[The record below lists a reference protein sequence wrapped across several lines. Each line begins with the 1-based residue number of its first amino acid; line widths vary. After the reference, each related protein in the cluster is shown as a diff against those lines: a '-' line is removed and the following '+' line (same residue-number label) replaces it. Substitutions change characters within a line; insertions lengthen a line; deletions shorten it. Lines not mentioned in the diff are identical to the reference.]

1 MSNSHENIVNINV
14 NIHEEIPSPKNRP
27 ILRLLRQ
34 LHLFHSLFLF
44 SLLLV
49 AFRFG
54 MKGGGI
60 RWRWG
65 GSHGKW
71 RKGGGRGGGKYSIKW
86 RKGGGRGGG
95 KYSMKW
101 RKGGGRGR
109 GKGGGGK
116 AGGGGG
122 HSSTSWGGGKAGGGG
137 QSSTWK
143 SSSSSSSSWGSG
155 GVRKWAKRHNIT
167 ETKTMGQHN
176 GTSVTRWLKIK

>member
-71 RKGGGRGGGKYSIKW
+71 RKGGGRGGGKYS
-86 RKGGGRGGG
+86 
-95 KYSMKW
+95 MKW

-109 GKGGGGK
+109 GGRYGGRFGGKGKGGRFGGK
-116 AGGGGG
+116 SGGGRFGG
-122 HSSTSWGGGKAGGGG
+122 FGGRGK
-137 QSSTWK
+137 
-143 SSSSSSSSWGSG
+143 
-155 GVRKWAKRHNIT
+155 
-167 ETKTMGQHN
+167 
-176 GTSVTRWLKIK
+176 LY